1 MILSARVLIKD
12 DGSLD
17 YQGEPFTTKLSFDE
31 PIGTQ
36 LDVLSKV
43 NDMLAEVVRK
53 LNDQFVTDG
62 TADKLVN
69 QAQRSLCP

>member
-43 NDMLAEVVRK
+43 NAELAEVVRK
-53 LNDQFVTDG
+53 LNDQFMEDG

-69 QAQRSLCP
+69 RVQQSHCP

>member
-17 YQGEPFTTKLSFDE
+17 YHGEPFTAELSFDE
-31 PIGTQ
+31 PIVTQ

-43 NDMLAEVVRK
+43 NAELAEAVRK
-53 LNDQFVTDG
+53 LNDQFVADG

-69 QAQRSLCP
+69 RAQRSLCP